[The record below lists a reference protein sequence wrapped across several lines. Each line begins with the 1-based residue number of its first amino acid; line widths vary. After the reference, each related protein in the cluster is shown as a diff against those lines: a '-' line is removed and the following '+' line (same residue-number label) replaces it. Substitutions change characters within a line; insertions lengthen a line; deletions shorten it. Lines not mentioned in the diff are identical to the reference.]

1 MNITNILKSCAL
13 AAFALTAINMAA
25 GNIDVNEARVHA
37 AKFLQQNRTTTF
49 KASSASSIALAH
61 TEASKVEGNAYYVF
75 NIQGGGWIIIAGDD
89 RAKQVLAYG
98 DKGNIDMNDMPSGM
112 SALLDLYKEEI
123 ETAQAY
129 KGKVVPIK
137 ANNKRSTAI
146 GPLLKTDWG
155 QSEPMNRYCPMN
167 GTKRTSVGC
176 GPLAMAQIMY
186 YWKYPE
192 GSAAMGG
199 YNAYPGVGNIPALE
213 ATTFDYGLMLDSYV
227 TTNPETGE
235 LILGTYTDEQAYA
248 VAKLCRYCGQAC
260 KARYGN
266 ADVTGTGSYTYDQL
280 AAFKFFGF
288 NSEALLIGK
297 DPSYYNAN
305 FGHPYSDEEWKALIC
320 TELEA
325 GHPIPYHDMYE
336 GHAWILDG
344 VDADGKFHMNW
355 GFDGRFNGWFE
366 LNSLIVVP
374 YGDST
379 VWDFS
384 SGGNGGNEM
393 IIGMYPY
400 EGYVIPGTEPD
411 YILGDVNGDQ
421 LVNITDV
428 LRLINYLSTGNSTG
442 MNMDAANYDGIGDV
456 NISDV
461 TALINYILMSPN

>member
-1 MNITNILKSCAL
+1 MNFSNILKTGAL
-13 AAFALTAINMAA
+13 AVLAMTAINMMA
-25 GNIDVNEARVHA
+25 GNIDVNEARA
-37 AKFLQQNRTTTF
+37 AAGKFLQQNKTATF
-49 KASSASSIALAH
+49 RANSYSAISLAH
-61 TEASKVEGNAYYVF
+61 AEASKVEGNAYYVF
-75 NIQGGGWIIIAGDD
+75 NIDGGGWIIIAGDD
-89 RAKQVLAYG
+89 RAKEVLAYG
-98 DKGNIDMNDMPSGM
+98 NQGSINMNDMPGGM
-112 SALLDLYKEEI
+112 KGFLSRYKEQI
-123 ETAQAY
+123 EAAQAY
-129 KGKVVPIK
+129 DGEVVPVQTY
-137 ANNKRSTAI
+137 KRSTVVQ
-146 GPLLKTDWG
+146 PLLKTDWG

-199 YNAYPGVGNIPALE
+199 YNAYPGVGSIPALE
-213 ATTFDYGLMLDSYV
+213 ATTFDYDLMLDTYV
-227 TTNPETGE
+227 ATDPETGE
-235 LILGTYTDEQAYA
+235 LVLGSYTNEQAYA

-266 ADVTGTGSYTYDQL
+266 ADVTGTGTYTYDQL

-288 NSEALLIGK
+288 NSEAQLIGK
-297 DPSYYNAN
+297 DPSYYCAN
-305 FGHPYSDEEWKALIC
+305 FGTVYTDEEWASLIC

-325 GHPIPYHDMYE
+325 RRPIPYHDVYE

-366 LNSLIVVP
+366 LNSLIIVP
-374 YGDST
+374 YGNEE
-379 VWDFS
+379 VWNFS
-384 SGGNGGNEM
+384 SGNNGGNEM

-400 EGYVIPGTEPD
+400 DGYVIPGD
-411 YILGDVNGDQ
+411 YPSFIPGDVNGDT

-428 LRLINYLSTGNSTG
+428 LRLINYLSNGDSTG
-442 MNMDAANYDGIGDV
+442 MDMEAANYDGIGDV

-461 TALINYILMSPN
+461 TALINFILMSPN